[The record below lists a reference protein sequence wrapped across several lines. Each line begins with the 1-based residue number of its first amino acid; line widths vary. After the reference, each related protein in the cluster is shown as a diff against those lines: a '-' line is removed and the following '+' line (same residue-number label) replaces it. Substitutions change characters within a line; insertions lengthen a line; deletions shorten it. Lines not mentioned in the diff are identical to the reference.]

1 MESNSEIVRLE
12 QFVDNLL
19 GKYKKLKEMFY
30 TLEGK
35 LEEKD
40 RECAKLKE
48 TIAELRSERTEV
60 GSRVASLL
68 GRIEQWEIEQDPE
81 GDQAAV
87 EQEGVQ
93 GNLFNKKEEKA
104 RSSKVETTGQA

>member
-1 MESNSEIVRLE
+1 MEGNSEIVRLE
-12 QFVDNLL
+12 QFVDSLL
-19 GKYKKLKEMFY
+19 GKYKKLKEMFH
-30 TLEGK
+30 TLEVK
-35 LEEKD
+35 LEERD

-68 GRIEQWEIEQDPE
+68 GRIEQWELEQEKGQEIVED
-81 GDQAAV
+81 

-93 GNLFNKKEEKA
+93 GKLFKKE
-104 RSSKVETTGQA
+104 QANAE